1 MARTNDFKL
10 KGEFRSPAKTMG
22 PRALRTSGLIKE
34 CARDVFLAKGY
45 FGTSVEEIAEAA
57 GVSRASFYTYFPSKR
72 DLLYSLGTDTYQA
85 LSATLE
91 EMSDLEATWT
101 DDDVYE
107 IIRIYVRFLEQ
118 HGAFMLVWSQATYGD
133 EALAKAG
140 MRTRL
145 VNARRFGQFI
155 QRLSGEDVDPDDD
168 PARFGLA
175 ILVMIDR
182 YWSYWRINGFPFSE
196 EEVVR
201 TLGDVLRA
209 LIASRA
215 PRRVTSKS
223 TPARASRGTSA
234 APPRSRGSA

>member
-1 MARTNDFKL
+1 MAGRANEFRL
-10 KGEFRSPAKTMG
+10 QGEVRSPAKTMG

-34 CARDVFLAKGY
+34 CAREVFLAKGY

-85 LSATLE
+85 LSATLD
-91 EMSDLEATWT
+91 EMSELVPGWS

-107 IIRIYVRFLEQ
+107 IVRIYVRFLER
-118 HGAFMLVWSQATYGD
+118 HGAFMLVWGQATFGD
-133 EALAKAG
+133 DALAKTG

-145 VNARRFGQFI
+145 VNARRFGQLL
-155 QRLSGEDVDPDDD
+155 QRLSGEAPDPDDD

-182 YWSYWRINGFPFSE
+182 YWSYWRVNGFPFSE
-196 EEVVR
+196 DQVVQ
-201 TLGDVLRA
+201 TLGDVLGA
-209 LIASRA
+209 VIASRQ
-215 PRRVTSKS
+215 V
-223 TPARASRGTSA
+223 
-234 APPRSRGSA
+234 

>member
-1 MARTNDFKL
+1 MARTNEFKL

-34 CARDVFLAKGY
+34 CAREVFLAKGY

-85 LSATLE
+85 LSATLD
-91 EMSDLEATWT
+91 EMSKLEATWT
-101 DDDVYE
+101 DDDVNE
-107 IIRIYVRFLEQ
+107 VIRIYVRFLEQ

-145 VNARRFGQFI
+145 INARRFGQFI

-175 ILVMIDR
+175 ILVMVDR
-182 YWSYWRINGFPFSE
+182 YWSYWRVNGFPFSE
-196 EEVVR
+196 EEVVH
-201 TLGDVLRA
+201 TLGDVLAA
-209 LIASRA
+209 LVASRA
-215 PRRVTSKS
+215 PRRLKS
-223 TPARASRGTSA
+223 TSTPGRASRGRSG
-234 APPRSRGSA
+234 APRRSRGSG

>member
-1 MARTNDFKL
+1 MARSNDFKL
-10 KGEFRSPAKTMG
+10 KGELRSPAKTMG

-34 CARDVFLAKGY
+34 RAREVFLAKGY

-72 DLLYSLGTDTYQA
+72 DLLYALGTDTTQA
-85 LSATLE
+85 LGATLE
-91 EMSDLEATWT
+91 EMQALEATWT

-107 IIRIYVRFLEQ
+107 IVRIYVRFLEQ

-145 VNARRFGQFI
+145 SNARTFGQLI
-155 QRLSGEDVDPDDD
+155 QRRSGEQVDPDDD

-175 ILVMIDR
+175 ALVMIDR
-182 YWSYWRINGFPFSE
+182 YWSYWRVNGFPFSE
-196 EEVVR
+196 DEVVE
-201 TLGDVLRA
+201 TLGDMLAA
-209 LIASRA
+209 LIASRT
-215 PRRVTSKS
+215 PVQITSRS
-223 TPARASRGTSA
+223 TPGRASRDTRA
-234 APPRSRGSA
+234 APRRSRGSA

>member
-107 IIRIYVRFLEQ
+107 VIRIYVRFLEQ

-145 VNARRFGQFI
+145 INARRFGQFI

-196 EEVVR
+196 DEVVR

-215 PRRVTSKS
+215 PRRVRSKS
-223 TPARASRGTSA
+223 TPARASRGTSV